1 MMEESPIY
9 DINYF
14 TEIKLNRML
23 IPNNSDDKIFLFI
36 HSVIHNFTSENIEL
50 LIVDHQ
56 QFQIILGMLP
66 KEDAKEINEL
76 ISNFLVSNATY
87 FEHQFSEI
95 DDLFGRLTEF
105 YFIVSYVENIGNEAL
120 LDLPQYQFE
129 RPAYQLKKLIKK
141 DNSRIFFVKDPFSS
155 FSLAIKHFSEIYNI
169 FTLLKSNGYTE
180 DEAMQ
185 ICGLTNPVVFDL
197 LCALNESTEVDLNI
211 SWKKTKPCKP

>member
-1 MMEESPIY
+1 MIEDSRIY

-50 LIVDHQ
+50 LVVDHQ
-56 QFQIILGMLP
+56 QFQVILEMLP

-76 ISNFLVSNATY
+76 IGDFLVSNETY
-87 FEHQFSEI
+87 FEYQFNEI
-95 DDLFGRLTEF
+95 DELFVRLTKF
-105 YFIVSYVENIGNEAL
+105 YFVVSYVENIGNEDL

-129 RPAYQLKKLIKK
+129 YPPYVLKNLIKK
-141 DNSRIFFVKDPFSS
+141 EKSNHISIDKPSS
-155 FSLAIKHFSEIYNI
+155 FGYALKQFAEIYDVFI
-169 FTLLKSNGYTE
+169 MLKSNGYTE

-185 ICGLTNPVVFDL
+185 LCGLTNPVVFEL
-197 LCALNESTEVDLNI
+197 LSTLNESSEINLNI
-211 SWKKTKPCKP
+211 SWKKPKPYKP